1 MLRARSA
8 FWPILFLGRCEAS
21 VVCRCPNGCSVLRS
35 RRLSP
40 VERQLKIH
48 AINAVFVHIPRC
60 GGTTVNNTI
69 VAHGLIPGHNQPLR
83 YPDQNHHILY
93 GHLNINGQVLELDH
107 CFAEHIRR
115 YFCSPYENET
125 FTFFAFLRNPV
136 DRIVSVYRAAR
147 QMNNFRILRDSSVR
161 SFTEFV
167 DGLETLK
174 SKGYF
179 DADMKMKIP
188 HNELSHYVPQS
199 HYVLD
204 RDGKSL
210 VDVLKNV
217 SDLESTL
224 GELLSSRGVNVSRI
238 MRANASSPSTTVA
251 EEEIEKN
258 RLRIRELYASDYDLG
273 IRYPES

>member
-1 MLRARSA
+1 M
-8 FWPILFLGRCEAS
+8 
-21 VVCRCPNGCSVLRS
+21 
-35 RRLSP
+35 
-40 VERQLKIH
+40 ERKLKIH

-69 VAHGLIPGHNQPLR
+69 VAHGLIPGHTKPLR
-83 YPDQNHHILY
+83 YPDQNHNILY

-107 CFAEHIRR
+107 CFAEHMRR

-125 FTFFAFLRNPV
+125 FTFFAFLRNPI
-136 DRIVSVYRAAR
+136 DRMVSVYRAAR
-147 QMNNFRILRDSSVR
+147 QMNNFRILRDSNVR

-174 SKGYF
+174 SQGYF
-179 DADMKMKIP
+179 DADRKMNIP

-210 VDVLKNV
+210 VDVLKSV

-224 GELLSSRGVNVSRI
+224 EELLSARGVHVRGI
-238 MRANASSPSTTVA
+238 ARANASNPSTAVA
-251 EEEIEKN
+251 DEEIEQN
-258 RLRIRELYASDYDLG
+258 RVRIRELYASDYALG
-273 IRYPES
+273 IEYPES